1 MSDVVDLEGW
11 TEESKEQRLNTDL
24 TKNPDWNLLD
34 YGKNW
39 TKFFKKVSYWFYL
52 KFENQ
57 SFLVKIS
64 LSF

>member
-24 TKNPDWNLLD
+24 TKKPDWNLLD